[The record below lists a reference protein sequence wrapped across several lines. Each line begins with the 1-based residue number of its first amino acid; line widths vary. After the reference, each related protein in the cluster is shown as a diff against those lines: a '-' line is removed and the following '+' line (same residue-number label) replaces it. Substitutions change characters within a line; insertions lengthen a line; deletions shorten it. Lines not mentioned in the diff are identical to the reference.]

1 MTDRD
6 LLIHKGLIKILDD
19 ATFQLKA
26 REVAAFLEVYKWVK
40 ELPEKFKEPVIEK
53 VKK

>member
-1 MTDRD
+1 MFTDKDRA
-6 LLIHKGLIKILDD
+6 LHKGLIKVLDD

-26 REVAAFLEVYKWVK
+26 REVAAFAEIYKWVIN
-40 ELPEKFKEPVIEK
+40 LPNLDNKKKV